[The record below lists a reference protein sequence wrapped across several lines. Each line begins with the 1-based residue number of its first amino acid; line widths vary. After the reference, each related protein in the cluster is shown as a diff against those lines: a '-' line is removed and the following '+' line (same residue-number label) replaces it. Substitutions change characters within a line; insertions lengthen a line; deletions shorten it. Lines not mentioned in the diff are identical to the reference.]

1 MASRGVNKVILVG
14 NLGQDPEVR
23 YMPNGGAVANITLA
37 TSESWRDKQTG
48 ETKEK
53 TEWHRVVLFGKLA
66 EVAGEYLRK
75 GSQVYIEGALQTRK
89 WTDQAG
95 VEKYTTEVVVN
106 VGGTMQMLGGRGQ
119 GGGAPAGGGQS
130 SGGNNNG
137 WGQPQQPQGGG
148 SNQFSGGAQQSRPQ
162 QAPQQNNAPANNEP
176 PMDFDDD
183 IPF

>member
-23 YMPNGGAVANITLA
+23 YLPNGGAVANITLA

-75 GSQVYIEGALQTRK
+75 GSQIYIEGKLNTRK

-95 VEKYTTEVVVN
+95 VEKYTTEIHVN
-106 VGGTMQMLGGRGQ
+106 VGGTMQMLGGKQ
-119 GGGAPAGGGQS
+119 EGGA
-130 SGGNNNG
+130 GNKPQQQG
-137 WGQPQQPQGGG
+137 RQQQPQQSSP
-148 SNQFSGGAQQSRPQ
+148 
-162 QAPQQNNAPANNEP
+162 APSNEP
-176 PMDFDDD
+176 PFDFDED

>member
-106 VGGTMQMLGGRGQ
+106 VGGTMQMLGGRQ
-119 GGGAPAGGGQS
+119 NGGAGAPAGAQG
-130 SGGNNNG
+130 NNG
-137 WGQPQQPQGGG
+137 WGQPQQPQGAG
-148 SNQFSGGAQQSRPQ
+148 SQFSGGQPARPQ
-162 QAPQQNNAPANNEP
+162 QAQPGSAPANNEP